1 MNHALVSPAHR
12 WRWLAMGVFVISSAL
27 NYLDRQILAQLAPV
41 LKMDLHISDQQYGWL
56 LSVFAAFYAVSAP
69 CTGWLLDRLGLT
81 RGMSVAVGFWSLA
94 GVASGFTA
102 GFWSLAACRSAL
114 AVGESAGIPGSAK
127 ASRLYLPAPEYALGS
142 AAGQVGLTVGGVLAP
157 PLATYFALQGNW
169 RHAFWVAGAMGLLWI
184 PLWAAVARALPAPEA
199 AIENRGAASAGVVLR
214 DVRMW
219 GLFLANILSMAVYTL
234 WGNWTTLFL
243 TGHLRVP
250 FAETPALAALPP
262 VFLTAGGLFGGFLA
276 MRIIRNPRHV
286 FRRRMLICWGS
297 AALVMLNAA
306 VPFLADPLW
315 AVSAICAACFFTV
328 AISVNFYSMPLD
340 FFKPGTV
347 AFAVSLLTAAYGVL
361 QFGISPL
368 IGWCLDNLPR
378 GFETV
383 CLAVAPMSLAACLVL
398 EAAHRWHR
406 KTMEAAKEVS

>member
-1 MNHALVSPAHR
+1 
-12 WRWLAMGVFVISSAL
+12 MGVFVVSSAL
-27 NYLDRQILAQLAPV
+27 NYLDRQILAQLAPI
-41 LKMDLHISDQQYGWL
+41 LKVDLHISDQQYGWL

-81 RGMSVAVGFWSLA
+81 RGMSAAVGFWSLA
-94 GVASGFTA
+94 GLASGFTT

-157 PLATYFALQGNW
+157 PLATYFVLQGNW
-169 RHAFWVAGAMGLLWI
+169 RHAFWVAGMLGLLWI
-184 PLWAAVARALPAPEA
+184 PLWAAVARVLPPPAGN
-199 AIENRGAASAGVVLR
+199 IEHRGSSSATAVLR

-219 GLFLANILSMAVYTL
+219 GLFAANILSMATYTL
-234 WGNWTTLFL
+234 WANWTTVFL
-243 TGHLRVP
+243 TGHLHVP
-250 FAETPALAALPP
+250 FSETPALAALPP
-262 VFLTAGGLFGGFLA
+262 VFLTAGGLFGGFIA
-276 MRIIRNPRHV
+276 MRFVRDPRHI

-297 AALVMLNAA
+297 AVLVMLNVA
-306 VPFLADPLW
+306 VPFLANPGW
-315 AVSAICAACFFTV
+315 AVAIICAVCFFTV

-340 FFKPGTV
+340 FFEPGTV

-361 QFGISPL
+361 QFGVSPI
-368 IGWCLDNLPR
+368 IGWCLDSLPR

-383 CLAVAPMSLAACLVL
+383 CLAAAPTSLVACLLL
-398 EAAHRWHR
+398 EAAHRWHQ
-406 KTMEAAKEVS
+406 KTKELPGEGT